1 MKLDESGN
9 SLLHAATTH
18 GNVDV
23 VRFLLSEG
31 VESTLKNKSGQ
42 TALMVAEDKQE
53 EELCKMLGGAPL

>member
-1 MKLDESGN
+1 
-9 SLLHAATTH
+9 
-18 GNVDV
+18 
-23 VRFLLSEG
+23 LLSEG